1 MFKKF
6 FSKKIPNTKERQLL
20 ISNII
25 SEPSNYICPDCHKNF
40 KKIENFSINN
50 GIILCKNCADI
61 HKNNLPKYISKI
73 KYCNLNELE
82 TNYLIILKEGGNKNF
97 DNFIKNEF
105 PKLQYMTCEILYKTK
120 AIDYYKQFLIYKAF
134 NERKPFKPN
143 SEDAYK
149 ESKNAIYFDKEE
161 KNESFFDKLFKD
173 KKQINEFG
181 DLNDKNLK
189 NIKNTN
195 NNIKNF
201 SDNNNNN
208 KNINNNNKINNN
220 LNINKN
226 NFEQNKNINIIIDN
240 KLDNKNNINIKG
252 NINSYPE
259 AVKIEENL

>member
-1 MFKKF
+1 MFKNF

-50 GIILCKNCADI
+50 GIILCKKCADN
-61 HKNNLPKYISKI
+61 HKNIFPKYISKI

-143 SEDAYK
+143 SDDAYK
-149 ESKNAIYFDKEE
+149 ESKNAIYYDKEE
-161 KNESFFDKLFKD
+161 KNLSFFDKLFKE
-173 KKQINEFG
+173 KKKINEFG
-181 DLNDKNLK
+181 DLNDQKLK

-195 NNIKNF
+195 IKNN
-201 SDNNNNN
+201 S
-208 KNINNNNKINNN
+208 NINNNNK
-220 LNINKN
+220 
-226 NFEQNKNINIIIDN
+226 QNKNIDIIIDN
-240 KLDNKNNINIKG
+240 QLENKNNINIKG
-252 NINSYPE
+252 NINNYPE
-259 AVKIEENL
+259 AVKIEECL

>member
-1 MFKKF
+1 MFNF

-20 ISNII
+20 ISNIT

-40 KKIENFSINN
+40 KKIESFSLNN
-50 GIILCKNCADI
+50 GIILCKNCADN
-61 HKNNLPKYISKI
+61 HKKIFPKYISKI

-143 SEDAYK
+143 SDDAYK
-149 ESKNAIYFDKEE
+149 ESKNAIYYDKEE
-161 KNESFFDKLFKD
+161 KNLSFFDKLFKE
-173 KKQINEFG
+173 KKKINEFG
-181 DLNDKNLK
+181 DLNDQKLK

-195 NNIKNF
+195 IKNN
-201 SDNNNNN
+201 S
-208 KNINNNNKINNN
+208 NINNNNKNVSNNDNNNKINN

-226 NFEQNKNINIIIDN
+226 NIEQNKNINIIIDN
-240 KLDNKNNINIKG
+240 QLENKNNINIKG
-252 NINSYPE
+252 NINNYPE
-259 AVKIEENL
+259 AVKIEECL